1 MVEHWSIILPGTV
14 ARLRNDDRYIAAEAS
29 LTRAGSLIAGS
40 QHRVML
46 LSHERVRILTP
57 VTIRYRI
64 GDQSRIHLPVT
75 VREVGQLLI
84 FFERG
89 FLIADVVQRL

>member
-40 QHRVML
+40 YIASCFFLTNASESSLRSLSVTGSGT
-46 LSHERVRILTP
+46 SHESTCRIP
-57 VTIRYRI
+57 FGKSANSWYF
-64 GDQSRIHLPVT
+64 SN
-75 VREVGQLLI
+75 
-84 FFERG
+84 
-89 FLIADVVQRL
+89 AAS